1 MSASQVILLS
11 HFLPEPGSLP
21 VPLALT
27 GPGVTVVHRE
37 PAAIPPQFS
46 ASKRTQVVAGAGHHW
61 ASDCGGPHCP
71 WDPLVQSQRQH
82 RTVIPA

>member
-21 VPLALT
+21 VPLALIE
-27 GPGVTVVHRE
+27 PGVSVVHRE

-46 ASKRTQVVAGAGHHW
+46 ASKRTQVVAGLVIW

-71 WDPLVQSQRQH
+71 
-82 RTVIPA
+82 